1 MPVTTRP
8 SPSTVGK
15 NRDREITSNADD
27 ATVFD
32 TVTSDCHSPYEG
44 NPRRSRAVP
53 RMSNSFRDTG
63 FRGFPII
70 ASSVDPGTGVNTES
84 TKNNV
89 SIYSNGFV
97 HGIIRAF
104 NQDLHLVIR
113 PDDVWQA
120 ILSQFS
126 LFINGNAERLRHMF
140 VTHEGKRTLTVDV
153 TPMRLSDLDLG
164 KVAQEFTSRIQ
175 DNVVDE
181 GLRQWMMPD
190 FSTTT
195 NHDKAVAAFGM
206 MGAMQQY
213 FDYEIMCGCGLP
225 SVTLLGIRHDWEILA
240 SRVDKLY
247 KYGEECR
254 HWASLLQP
262 VMRYMLR
269 TFDEPDSQEVK
280 DFWLRV
286 AYEAGSEGSTGGIHT
301 LSGWITAFAYFEDNG
316 QATRDYKD
324 EDIRRIDERAISW
337 WIEMWPEAAEHE
349 QLQIN
354 RKRLTLDGVSYP
366 LIRPAQIPRS
376 IILLPMTI
384 IDREVGVKRFAT
396 AISGTI
402 GMSISGDG
410 TTTQPVSAWWVVQE
424 FEEPMESLQTTEA
437 GQSVTGSTTEGSS
450 NTHSSSVDTLDDE
463 EELEGDEDFDD
474 ETLP

>member
-15 NRDREITSNADD
+15 NLDREITFNTDD
-27 ATVFD
+27 VTVFD

-53 RMSNSFRDTG
+53 IMSNSFSDTG
-63 FRGFPII
+63 FSGFPII
-70 ASSVDPGTGVNTES
+70 ASSVDPKTSVNP
-84 TKNNV
+84 V
-89 SIYSNGFV
+89 SIYNNGFV
-97 HGIIRAF
+97 HGLIRAF

-126 LFINGNAERLRHMF
+126 LFINGNVERLRHMF
-140 VTHEGKRTLTVDV
+140 VTFNGKRTLTVDV

-164 KVAQEFTSRIQ
+164 KVAQEFASRIQ
-175 DNVVDE
+175 DNIVDE
-181 GLRQWMMPD
+181 ELRQWMMPD

-195 NHDKAVAAFGM
+195 SHDKAVAAFSM

-213 FDYEIMCGCGLP
+213 FDYVEMCGCGLP
-225 SVTLLGIRHDWEILA
+225 SVTLLGIRRDWEVLA
-240 SRVDKLY
+240 GRVGKLY

-254 HWASLLQP
+254 HWAGLLQP

-286 AYEAGSEGSTGGIHT
+286 AYEAGSEGSNGGICT
-301 LSGWITAFAYFEDNG
+301 LSGWITAFVYFEDNG
-316 QATRDYKD
+316 QVTRDYK
-324 EDIRRIDERAISW
+324 EEEIQRIDERAISW
-337 WIEMWPEAAEHE
+337 WVEMWPEAAESE
-349 QLQIN
+349 QLRIN

-366 LIRPAQIPRS
+366 LIRSAQIPRS

-384 IDREVGVKRFAT
+384 MDAETGVKRFAT

-410 TTTQPVSAWWVVQE
+410 TKAQPASAWWVVQE
-424 FEEPMESLQTTEA
+424 FEEPMESLPTTEA
-437 GQSVTGSTTEGSS
+437 GQSVTGSTTEESS
-450 NTHSSSVDTLDDE
+450 NAYASSVDILDDNQ
-463 EELEGDEDFDD
+463 ELKGDEDFDD
-474 ETLP
+474 ETVP